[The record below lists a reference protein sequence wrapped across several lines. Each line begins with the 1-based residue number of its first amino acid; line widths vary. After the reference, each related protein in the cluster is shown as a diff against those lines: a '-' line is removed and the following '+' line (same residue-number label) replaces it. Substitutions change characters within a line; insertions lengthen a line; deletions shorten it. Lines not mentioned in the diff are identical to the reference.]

1 MAIIWN
7 TKPQP
12 PSEEEQEVMVQ
23 EAVDK
28 AEEELD
34 EELESASKF
43 APKSFGS

>member
-12 PSEEEQEVMVQ
+12 PSEEEQEVIVQ

-34 EELESASKF
+34 EELESARKF
-43 APKSFGS
+43 APKGFGS

>member
-12 PSEEEQEVMVQ
+12 PSEEEREVIVQ

-28 AEEELD
+28 AEKDLD
-34 EELESASKF
+34 EELESARKF
-43 APKSFGS
+43 APKGFGS